1 MKREST
7 LKNMLVSL
15 LVITVVTGGIL
26 GFVYSI
32 TKDAIAEV
40 DKKKNAA
47 AIEEVLKTDVEIATT
62 EVAEIDGLTY
72 NCAYDAQNQLIG
84 AAIKTFSNNGF
95 GGKVELMVGVLADG
109 TINKISVLSQSE
121 TPGLG
126 ANMTTPKFKDQ
137 FDGKNPNS
145 FNLNVTKDGGDVDA
159 IAAATISSRAFT
171 EAVRLA
177 CESFEAN
184 KAQFVKQVSETTDA
198 STSSASDNSVS
209 EITEN
214 EETTEITEGGT
225 DNE

>member
-1 MKREST
+1 
-7 LKNMLVSL
+7 MLVAL
-15 LVITVVTGGIL
+15 LVITAVSGGVL
-26 GFVYSI
+26 GFIYAL
-32 TKDAIAEV
+32 TKDTIAEV

-159 IAAATISSRAFT
+159 ITAATISSRAFT
-171 EAVRLA
+171 EAVSLA

-184 KAQFVKQVSETTDA
+184 KAQFVKQVSETAETSTD
-198 STSSASDNSVS
+198 SVS

>member
-137 FDGKNPNS
+137 FNGKNPSS
-145 FNLNVTKDGGDVDA
+145 FNLTVKKDGGDVDA
-159 IAAATISSRAFT
+159 ITAATISSRAFT
-171 EAVRLA
+171 EAVSLA

-184 KAQFVKQVSETTDA
+184 KAQFVKQVSETA
-198 STSSASDNSVS
+198 VAPVEPAS
-209 EITEN
+209 EIIEN

>member
-40 DKKKNAA
+40 DLKKNQA
-47 AIEEVLKTDVEIATT
+47 AIEEVLKTDAEIATIEET
-62 EVAEIDGLTY
+62 EIDGLKY
-72 NCAYDAQNQLIG
+72 NCAYDAQGQLIG
-84 AAIKTFSNNGF
+84 AAVKTFSNNGF
-95 GGKVELMVGVLADG
+95 GGKVELMVGLLADG

-137 FDGKNPNS
+137 FNGKNPNA
-145 FNLNVTKDGGDVDA
+145 FNLKVKKDGGDVDA
-159 IAAATISSRAFT
+159 ITAATISSRAFT
-171 EAVRLA
+171 EAVKLA
-177 CESFEAN
+177 CNSFEAN
-184 KAQFVKQVSETTDA
+184 KAQFVKQVSETADTSAAETTD
-198 STSSASDNSVS
+198 
-209 EITEN
+209 N

>member
-1 MKREST
+1 MAKREST

-40 DKKKNAA
+40 DLKKNQA
-47 AIEEVLKTDVEIATT
+47 AIEEVLKTDVEIAST
-62 EVAEIDGLTY
+62 EVTEIDGLTY

-137 FDGKNPNS
+137 FNGKNPNAY
-145 FNLNVTKDGGDVDA
+145 NLMVKKDGGDVDA
-159 IAAATISSRAFT
+159 ITAATISSRAFT
-171 EAVRLA
+171 EAVKLA
-177 CESFEAN
+177 CDSFEAN
-184 KAQFVKQVSETTDA
+184 KAQFVKQVSKTTDA
-198 STSSASDNSVS
+198 SADTIS